1 MVFTYEV
8 IELQRYQLIIDTRD
22 VQSKQMEVLLLHTR
36 GVLQMLGSLF
46 MQATRQ
52 PPPARMQKL
61 HQTKVGLS
69 VVNSLLDVSLR
80 NSGSI
85 QKISGQDNGV

>member
-1 MVFTYEV
+1 MTIADPSETQSHQCLSDAKNLSSLMVFTYEV

-22 VQSKQMEVLLLHTR
+22 VQSKQMEVLLLYTR

-52 PPPARMQKL
+52 PPPARMQNCIKL
-61 HQTKVGLS
+61 KSDCQS
-69 VVNSLLDVSLR
+69 
-80 NSGSI
+80 
-85 QKISGQDNGV
+85 

>member
-22 VQSKQMEVLLLHTR
+22 VQSKHMEVLLLYTR

-52 PPPARMQKL
+52 PPPARMQNCIKL
-61 HQTKVGLS
+61 KSS
-69 VVNSLLDVSLR
+69 VSSKFVIGCLPV
-80 NSGSI
+80 
-85 QKISGQDNGV
+85 Q